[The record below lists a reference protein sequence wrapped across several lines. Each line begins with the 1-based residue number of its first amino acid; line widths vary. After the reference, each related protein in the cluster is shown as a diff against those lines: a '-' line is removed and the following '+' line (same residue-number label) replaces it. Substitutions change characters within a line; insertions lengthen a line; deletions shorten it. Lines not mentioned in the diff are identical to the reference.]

1 MSADI
6 IRNRRLQS
14 ASINDYQKTCKDF
27 AYTGVKCC
35 SLCHETGYDI
45 SGLEV
50 CIVDGQPV
58 LLCCTLHV
66 FFYPLKEDGSKIT
79 PEEKLLRAIFGGRPH
94 LQAK

>member
-1 MSADI
+1 MPLQLMGQENQKFVI
-6 IRNRRLQS
+6 TNERLS
-14 ASINDYQKTCKDF
+14 KKDF

-79 PEEKLLRAIFGGRPH
+79 PEEKLLRAIFGERPH